1 MFLKRILGVVSL
13 EIISAEPLKL
23 LNELIRQNIT
33 LLSSYIDGYTLN
45 AKIYFVDYF
54 KVKKIVRARDE
65 KIETVK
71 DNGGIISFFFRY
83 RLRYGI
89 MVGFI
94 VSLFACIFL
103 SNVLLEVQ
111 INGADEQTKAQVL
124 SVLEQDGV
132 DIGAFLPTVNRL
144 ALECDLVDNTSTVAL
159 ADTRTEGCTLIIDIK
174 MIDEKLSTKTSRIY
188 ADIVASRD
196 AVITSMEI
204 FAGDKVKVVGEEVKK
219 GEVIVSGK
227 MALHGKLLPIEK
239 EAYFYSSG
247 KVHGDYD
254 ETVSFYVPFND
265 IKQTVEREV
274 STAQYFQFFSA
285 QIPFN
290 PFADNSGLKESESI
304 SYFSLFG
311 LEMPFGIATKTYDKY
326 AFEAIVRS
334 EDEAISVGENR
345 IKNYEKNILKDKTIL
360 SRSEKIDT
368 TDNGITITVTYRLNG
383 EIGEIKEIY
392 KK

>member
-1 MFLKRILGVVSL
+1 MFLKRLLGVVSL

-54 KVKKIVRARDE
+54 KVKKVVRVRDE
-65 KIETVK
+65 KIEAIK

-83 RLRYGI
+83 RLRYGL
-89 MVGFI
+89 MAGFI
-94 VSLFACIFL
+94 ISLLTCIFL

-174 MIDEKLSTKTSRIY
+174 MIDEKPSTKTSRIY
-188 ADIVASRD
+188 ADIVADRD

-227 MALHGKLLPIEK
+227 MTLRGKLLPIEK

-247 KVHGDYD
+247 KVYGDYD

-265 IKQTVEREV
+265 VEQTVEREV

-290 PFADNSGLKESESI
+290 PFADNSGLKESESV

-311 LEMPFGIATKTYDKY
+311 LELPFGIATKTYDKY
-326 AFEAIVRS
+326 DFKAIVRS
-334 EDEAISVGENR
+334 EEEAISVGKR
-345 IKNYEKNILKDKTIL
+345 RTQNYEENILKDKTIL
-360 SRSEKIDT
+360 SRSEKVDVA
-368 TDNGITITVTYRLNG
+368 DEGITITVTYRLNG
-383 EIGEIKEIY
+383 EIGEIKEIF